1 MTFQPTPPPRISSTL
16 LEVRDLSLSIGD
28 AHPLRNVRL
37 KIEKGRSLGIV
48 GESGSGKSLTSL
60 SIMGLQP
67 DRARLN
73 GKIFWKGQDLLQ
85 LDPAQRAALRG
96 KEIAMIFQ
104 DPMSSLNPSYTVG
117 FQIEEVLR
125 LRLGIRNSVDRLKR
139 GLSLLREVGIPAPEE
154 RWSAY
159 PHQLSGGM
167 SQRVCIAM
175 ALAGEPELLIAD
187 EPTTAL
193 DVTVQQ
199 QILVLLRSL
208 MKERG
213 MSLIFVTHDLAVAMK
228 VCDDIS
234 VCYAGETVET
244 DSAQRI
250 LQSPRHP
257 YTAALLRSRPGFGQ
271 NVRTRLASIGGA
283 VPQSTAKIVGCSF
296 AERCEKVSASCRLQ
310 KPPAYEDSLSFVR
323 CILYDQTKSGVE
335 L

>member
-1 MTFQPTPPPRISSTL
+1 MTFQAISEL
-16 LEVRDLSLSIGD
+16 LEIRDLSLSIGD
-28 AHPLRNVRL
+28 AHPLREVRL
-37 KIEKGRSLGIV
+37 KLEKGRSLGIV

-67 DRARLN
+67 DRALLK

-85 LDPAQRAALRG
+85 LDLAQRSALRG

-117 FQIEEVLR
+117 FQIDEVLR
-125 LRLGIRNSVDRLKR
+125 LRLGIRDASDRLRR
-139 GLSLLREVGIPAPEE
+139 GLALLREVGIPAPEE
-154 RWSAY
+154 RWRAY

-199 QILVLLRSL
+199 QILLLLRRL

-213 MSLIFVTHDLAVAMK
+213 MSLIFVTHDLAVAAK

-234 VCYAGETVET
+234 VFYAGETVET
-244 DSAQRI
+244 GTAQRI
-250 LQSPRHP
+250 LENPRHP

-283 VPQSTAKIVGCSF
+283 VPQSTEKIVGCSF
-296 AERCEKVSASCRLQ
+296 AARCEKVSESCLRQ
-310 KPPAYEDSLSFVR
+310 KPPVYEDSFSFVR
-323 CILYDQTKSGVE
+323 CVLYDQSKPGVE
-335 L
+335 I

>member
-1 MTFQPTPPPRISSTL
+1 MKIPATL
-16 LEVRDLSLSIGD
+16 LEIRDLSLSIGD
-28 AHPLRNVRL
+28 AHPLRDVRL
-37 KIEKGRSLGIV
+37 KIDKSRSLGIV

-67 DRARLN
+67 NRAVLN
-73 GKIFWKGQDLLQ
+73 GKILWKGQDLLQ
-85 LDPAQRAALRG
+85 LNSARRAALRG
-96 KEIAMIFQ
+96 NEIAMIFQ

-117 FQIEEVLR
+117 FQIDEVLR
-125 LRLGIRNSVDRLKR
+125 LRLGIRDASDRLQR

-154 RWSAY
+154 RWHAY

-199 QILVLLRSL
+199 QILLLLRRL

-234 VCYAGETVET
+234 VFYAGETVET
-244 DSAQRI
+244 DTATRI
-250 LQSPRHP
+250 LENPRHP
-257 YTAALLRSRPGFGQ
+257 YTAALMRSRPGFGQ
-271 NVRTRLASIGGA
+271 NARTRLASIGGA
-283 VPQSTAKIVGCSF
+283 VPQSTEKILGCSF
-296 AERCEKVSASCRLQ
+296 AARCEKVSESCLRQ
-310 KPPAYEDSLSFVR
+310 KPPVYEDSLSLVR
-323 CILYDQTKSGVE
+323 CVLYEQSKLGVE
-335 L
+335 I